1 MKLISSLYYY
11 YYFNLAPLSAAT
23 TEPHPCQRQNTFIL
37 NRLSYFDVIYFL
49 MAMKDVQGSAQT
61 LIEKFKYINE

>member
-23 TEPHPCQRQNTFIL
+23 TEPHPCRADSFLICIPRQRQNTFIL

-49 MAMKDVQGSAQT
+49 MAMKDV
-61 LIEKFKYINE
+61 